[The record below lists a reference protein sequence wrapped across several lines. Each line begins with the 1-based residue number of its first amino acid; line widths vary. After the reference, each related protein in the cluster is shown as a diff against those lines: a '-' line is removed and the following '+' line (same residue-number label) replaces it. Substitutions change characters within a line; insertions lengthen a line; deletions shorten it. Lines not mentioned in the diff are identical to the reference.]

1 MAKEKKSGSEYG
13 AKSIQVLE
21 GLDPVRKRPG
31 MYIGG
36 TSTEGLHHLI
46 WEVVNNSIDEAMA
59 GYGNDILVQLLPDNV
74 ISVRDY
80 GRGIPV
86 EIHPQTKKSTLETVL
101 TVLHAGGKFG
111 GDGYKISGG
120 LHGVGVSVVNAL
132 SAWTKVEVCREGKL
146 WVQEFKKGVSQGN
159 VKAVGKSDRT
169 GTTIIFKADSEI
181 FPEIKYSWTK
191 ILEYVRQQAYL
202 TKGVKIVVED
212 RREATT
218 PEEEYKVRQHG
229 FYFDGGIVSFV
240 KFLNRGKIVKNSLPV
255 YVEKTVDEVAVEI
268 SLQYTEGY
276 KEHLYS
282 FANNIFTPEGGMHVV
297 GFKMALT
304 RVLND
309 YAKKNNLIKEKDGG
323 MTSEDL
329 KEGLTAVVSVKL
341 RNPQFEGQTKSKL
354 GNAEVKGIVSSITSE
369 GLVEFLEKNPADAK
383 SMIDKCLL
391 TVRARIA
398 ARAAK
403 DAVLRKGALE
413 GMTLPG
419 KLADCST
426 KDAAISELYIVE
438 GDSAGG
444 CWEKN
449 TKVALADGRNISFIK
464 LVAEDKQGK
473 KNFCYTMKDNGHIGI
488 APILN
493 PRRTK
498 KNATVIKVILDNDEE
513 LICTPDHL
521 FRLVDGTYIQA
532 RELTVKHSISPLY
545 KQLSKKE
552 GLRTLD
558 GYELVFDPKS
568 KKWVYTHVLSDMFN
582 LENNVYVASDG
593 KHRHHID
600 FNKLNNNPTNIQRV
614 SHDKHMGIHHSH
626 LEHTLHRP
634 DVKIKS
640 TEAKRTDE
648 FRTKARNKS
657 LEKKELFSANAK
669 KQWENAEYKKFMG
682 EKFLEFFKANLQY
695 QEKNNQLLNENQK
708 NYWSDEK
715 NRKKQSEKVTQ
726 YFKKNPEQ
734 KEELSLL
741 AKKQWQDRQLLDW
754 RKEKTSQQW
763 TPEFRIKRKNA
774 YNETYL
780 QKALQVLHTV
790 YKSKNKIDKT
800 TYDEIRKETNDK
812 TLIKYETICQRFFGG
827 SEKKLQE
834 AAVHF
839 NHRIKSIEKVSKKI
853 DVYDLEVQ
861 GTHNFALASGIFVHN
876 SAKQGR
882 NRMFQAILPLRG
894 KLVNV
899 EKTSLD
905 KVVKSDTLKPI
916 IIALGT
922 GIGETFDAS
931 RLRYGK
937 IIIMADADVDGSHIR
952 VLLLTFFYRYFEELI
967 TNGNIYIAVP
977 PLYRIQKGKDIRWVY
992 NDDEKDKIVEEF
1004 RLKSVEKNADKKA
1017 AKASKAEAV
1026 SVVTASAEEL
1036 AEYALTQAEIQEADG
1051 DVEKIAG
1058 VTIQRYKGLGE
1069 MNPQQ
1074 LWDTTMN
1081 PESRLMFKVEIEDAQ
1096 EADRIFDI
1104 LMGSDVEPR
1113 RRFIQ
1118 THAKSV
1124 KNLDV

>member
-1 MAKEKKSGSEYG
+1 MAKEKIQKSEYG

-36 TSTEGLHHLI
+36 TSIEGLHHLV

-59 GYGNDILVQLLPDNV
+59 GNGNDILVQLLPDNV
-74 ISVRDY
+74 VAVRDF

-86 EIHPQTKKSTLETVL
+86 EIHPQTKKSTLETVM

-132 SAWTKVEVCREGKL
+132 SVWTKAEVQREGKI
-146 WVQEFKKGVSQGN
+146 WVQEYKRGKPQGA

-169 GTTIIFKADSEI
+169 GTTITFQADPEI
-181 FPEIKYSWTK
+181 FPEIHYSWTK

-202 TKGVKIVVED
+202 TKAIKIIVED
-212 RREATT
+212 RREVVT
-218 PEEEYKVRQHG
+218 EEDSYKIRRHG

-240 KFLNRGKIVKNSLPV
+240 KFLNRGKIVKNEMPV
-255 YVEKTVDEVAVEI
+255 YVEKTVDDVAVEV
-268 SLQYTEGY
+268 SLQYTDGY

-282 FANNIFTPEGGMHVV
+282 FANNIFTPEGGMHVT

-304 RVLND
+304 RALND

-354 GNAEVKGIVSSITSE
+354 GNAEVRGIVSSVTAE
-369 GLVEFLEKNPADAK
+369 GLNDFLEQHPNNAK
-383 SMIDKCLL
+383 AMIEKCLL

-403 DAVLRKGALE
+403 DAVMRKGALE

-419 KLADCST
+419 KLADCT
-426 KDAAISELYIVE
+426 TRDATRSELYIVE

-444 CWEKN
+444 
-449 TKVALADGRNISFIK
+449 
-464 LVAEDKQGK
+464 
-473 KNFCYTMKDNGHIGI
+473 
-488 APILN
+488 
-493 PRRTK
+493 
-498 KNATVIKVILDNDEE
+498 
-513 LICTPDHL
+513 
-521 FRLVDGTYIQA
+521 
-532 RELTVKHSISPLY
+532 
-545 KQLSKKE
+545 
-552 GLRTLD
+552 
-558 GYELVFDPKS
+558 
-568 KKWVYTHVLSDMFN
+568 
-582 LENNVYVASDG
+582 
-593 KHRHHID
+593 
-600 FNKLNNNPTNIQRV
+600 
-614 SHDKHMGIHHSH
+614 
-626 LEHTLHRP
+626 
-634 DVKIKS
+634 
-640 TEAKRTDE
+640 
-648 FRTKARNKS
+648 
-657 LEKKELFSANAK
+657 
-669 KQWENAEYKKFMG
+669 
-682 EKFLEFFKANLQY
+682 
-695 QEKNNQLLNENQK
+695 
-708 NYWSDEK
+708 
-715 NRKKQSEKVTQ
+715 
-726 YFKKNPEQ
+726 
-734 KEELSLL
+734 
-741 AKKQWQDRQLLDW
+741 
-754 RKEKTSQQW
+754 
-763 TPEFRIKRKNA
+763 
-774 YNETYL
+774 
-780 QKALQVLHTV
+780 
-790 YKSKNKIDKT
+790 
-800 TYDEIRKETNDK
+800 
-812 TLIKYETICQRFFGG
+812 
-827 SEKKLQE
+827 
-834 AAVHF
+834 
-839 NHRIKSIEKVSKKI
+839 
-853 DVYDLEVQ
+853 
-861 GTHNFALASGIFVHN
+861 

-882 NRMFQAILPLRG
+882 DRMFQAILPLRG

-967 TNGNIYIAVP
+967 TNGNIYIAQP
-977 PLYRIQKGKDIRWVY
+977 PLFRIQKGKDVRWVY
-992 NDDEKDKIVEEF
+992 NDEEKDVIVEEF
-1004 RLKSVEKNADKKA
+1004 RALAATKKADKI
-1017 AKASKAEAV
+1017 
-1026 SVVTASAEEL
+1026 EEKSNKSTPI
-1036 AEYALTQAEIQEADG
+1036 EHEDEEITDEDLQESDG

-1074 LWDTTMN
+1074 LWDTTMD
-1081 PESRLMFKVEIEDAQ
+1081 PGQRKMMQVHIEDAE

-1104 LMGSDVEPR
+1104 LMGTDVEPR

>member
-444 CWEKN
+444 
-449 TKVALADGRNISFIK
+449 
-464 LVAEDKQGK
+464 
-473 KNFCYTMKDNGHIGI
+473 
-488 APILN
+488 
-493 PRRTK
+493 
-498 KNATVIKVILDNDEE
+498 
-513 LICTPDHL
+513 
-521 FRLVDGTYIQA
+521 
-532 RELTVKHSISPLY
+532 
-545 KQLSKKE
+545 
-552 GLRTLD
+552 
-558 GYELVFDPKS
+558 
-568 KKWVYTHVLSDMFN
+568 
-582 LENNVYVASDG
+582 
-593 KHRHHID
+593 
-600 FNKLNNNPTNIQRV
+600 
-614 SHDKHMGIHHSH
+614 
-626 LEHTLHRP
+626 
-634 DVKIKS
+634 
-640 TEAKRTDE
+640 
-648 FRTKARNKS
+648 
-657 LEKKELFSANAK
+657 
-669 KQWENAEYKKFMG
+669 
-682 EKFLEFFKANLQY
+682 
-695 QEKNNQLLNENQK
+695 
-708 NYWSDEK
+708 
-715 NRKKQSEKVTQ
+715 
-726 YFKKNPEQ
+726 
-734 KEELSLL
+734 
-741 AKKQWQDRQLLDW
+741 
-754 RKEKTSQQW
+754 
-763 TPEFRIKRKNA
+763 
-774 YNETYL
+774 
-780 QKALQVLHTV
+780 
-790 YKSKNKIDKT
+790 
-800 TYDEIRKETNDK
+800 
-812 TLIKYETICQRFFGG
+812 
-827 SEKKLQE
+827 
-834 AAVHF
+834 
-839 NHRIKSIEKVSKKI
+839 
-853 DVYDLEVQ
+853 
-861 GTHNFALASGIFVHN
+861 

-1036 AEYALTQAEIQEADG
+1036 AQYALTQAEIQEADG